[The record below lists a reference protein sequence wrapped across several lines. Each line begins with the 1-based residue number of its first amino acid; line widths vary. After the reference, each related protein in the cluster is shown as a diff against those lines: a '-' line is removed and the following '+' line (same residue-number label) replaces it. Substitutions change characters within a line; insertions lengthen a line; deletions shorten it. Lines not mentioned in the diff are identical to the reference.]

1 MLKTIEDEDEV
12 VRWAFAEIIN
22 YMKTKHSNYWFK
34 KNFKHWHVH
43 KILYKVFTETDI
55 PVTMSWFRYGCF
67 VHSTQLAGFQDF
79 NALKNRYLA
88 SPNPERMRSK
98 VAKIGVDIKPAIS
111 TIKEVIDELPPTMDI
126 YLDSLYED
134 APNNLSEV
142 YISKLELYR
151 KLSKPNR
158 YPFSAYDKYHSWLQE
173 TRNQISVF
181 QMAAFSREEFED
193 LNDLVIDYFSSLEE
207 ALLKIDAISGRQ
219 DKVMKK
225 WSNWIFES
233 GNFFDCYI
241 WFPFAIEI
249 SAETVTGLRRV
260 EEKAKRLRKKPYQI
274 VESKGKVNEYKKAI
288 HDDNLDLPYS
298 TYFAKTHST
307 TNKRIID
314 SVSEIER
321 IYEKNPQ

>member
-43 KILYKVFTETDI
+43 KILYKVFTETNI

-79 NALKNRYLA
+79 TALKNRYLA

-98 VAKIGVDIKPAIS
+98 VEKIGVDIKPAIS
-111 TIKEVIDELPPTMDI
+111 TIREVIDGLPPTMDI

-134 APNNLSEV
+134 APNNLSEI
-142 YISKLELYR
+142 YLSKLGTYR
-151 KLSKPNR
+151 KLSRPSR
-158 YPFSAYDKYHSWLQE
+158 YPFSAYDKYHNWLEE

-181 QMAAFSREEFED
+181 QMAAFSRDEFED

-207 ALLKIDAISGRQ
+207 ALLKIDAVSCQ
-219 DKVMKK
+219 QNKVMKK
-225 WSNWIFES
+225 WSNWIAES
-233 GNFFDCYI
+233 GNFFDYFI
-241 WFPFAIEI
+241 WYPFAIEI
-249 SAETVTGLRRV
+249 SAETVIGLRRV
-260 EEKAKRLRKKPYQI
+260 EEKAKCLSKKPRQI
-274 VESKGKVNEYKKAI
+274 VESKGKINEYKKAI
-288 HDDNLDLPYS
+288 QDDNLNLPYNA
-298 TYFAKTHST
+298 YLAKTHST
-307 TNKRIID
+307 VNKRIID